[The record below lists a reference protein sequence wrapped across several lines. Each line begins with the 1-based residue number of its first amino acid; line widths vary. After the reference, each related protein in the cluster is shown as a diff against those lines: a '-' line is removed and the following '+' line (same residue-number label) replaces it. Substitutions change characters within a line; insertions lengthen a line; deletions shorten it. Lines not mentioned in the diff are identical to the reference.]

1 MTHTPGPWEAGTN
14 PKYNPDRNPSNFY
27 VVRPKGEFPHGG
39 WIADC
44 GYPYD
49 EEREANAYLIAAA
62 PELLEALEWAERALA
77 PFSKEPAEKSGMAL
91 IRAAILKA
99 KGQSQ

>member
-1 MTHTPGPWEAGTN
+1 MTQ
-14 PKYNPDRNPSNFY
+14 
-27 VVRPKGEFPHGG
+27 VR
-39 WIADC
+39 WIAQEHIPGIAWRVVETD
-44 GYPYD
+44 GHYEEEVIAD
-49 EEREANAYLIAAA
+49 EMTEEQAHLVAAA

-91 IRAAILKA
+91 IRAAILKT